1 MNFMKINN
9 FELGHE
15 SVLNK
20 SVFGKSFCEKL
31 KIHVRPYL
39 YSVFIAKDFES
50 INSIRNKP
58 CVVRKVRKK

>member
-50 INSIRNKP
+50 INSIR
-58 CVVRKVRKK
+58 R